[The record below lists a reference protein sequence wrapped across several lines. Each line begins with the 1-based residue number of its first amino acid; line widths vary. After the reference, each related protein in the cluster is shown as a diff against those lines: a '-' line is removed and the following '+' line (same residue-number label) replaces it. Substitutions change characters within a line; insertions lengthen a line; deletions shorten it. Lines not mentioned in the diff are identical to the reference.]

1 MNEPS
6 NFSPYLIKQISDAI
20 DDNIKAKCIDFL
32 YDSHSFFSN
41 EKDFIEDYILNILQD
56 TFVLENKLINPKE
69 IRNPAYKRRQS
80 NKKNWLQTLKK
91 DIKAEKPNPI
101 FEDIELAKKVM
112 DKKVDTEHLKKLFGV
127 EKPEDIL
134 KIKLKEVEAW
144 AKSKKTNITDFLYL
158 DSKMNYQIEKAFHT
172 DFTFLIAEIILEK
185 YNGNLS
191 NWIDKRLNSWVEAP
205 IFSNESH
212 SLKTNMEVK
221 TNSQEVVL
229 YNDYKVDEEYFIRT
243 IIPVNDNQTVL
254 SKRNMVLDPKDSQII
269 QFALSQRDEMFY
281 KEKTVTLDLA
291 DIVKEIYNSKG
302 VKNYE
307 AVEARIMKI
316 ARYHVEGVA
325 KKKNSRD
332 TKFAINF
339 FQKAVIETDE
349 VTGRRYATIV
359 FSDDTHQGFLN
370 QQFVQ
375 IYSDVIKKFKDNSLS
390 SLLLYAFQKERLDCY
405 LQEKSYT
412 HFYPYQY
419 FASKVRF
426 RSKKIDVNLKLINE
440 SLAEFVS
447 NQVLIQSYQQKLQG
461 FEISFIPLQNY
472 EIQDYFGGEHRETLE
487 G

>member
-1 MNEPS
+1 
-6 NFSPYLIKQISDAI
+6 
-20 DDNIKAKCIDFL
+20 
-32 YDSHSFFSN
+32 
-41 EKDFIEDYILNILQD
+41 LQD

-91 DIKAEKPNPI
+91 DIKAQKPNPI

-144 AKSKKTNITDFLYL
+144 AKSKKTNITDFPYL

-339 FQKAVIETDE
+339 FQKAVI
-349 VTGRRYATIV
+349 
-359 FSDDTHQGFLN
+359 
-370 QQFVQ
+370 
-375 IYSDVIKKFKDNSLS
+375 
-390 SLLLYAFQKERLDCY
+390 
-405 LQEKSYT
+405 
-412 HFYPYQY
+412 
-419 FASKVRF
+419 
-426 RSKKIDVNLKLINE
+426 
-440 SLAEFVS
+440 
-447 NQVLIQSYQQKLQG
+447 
-461 FEISFIPLQNY
+461 
-472 EIQDYFGGEHRETLE
+472 
-487 G
+487 

>member
-1 MNEPS
+1 P
-6 NFSPYLIKQISDAI
+6 
-20 DDNIKAKCIDFL
+20 
-32 YDSHSFFSN
+32 
-41 EKDFIEDYILNILQD
+41 
-56 TFVLENKLINPKE
+56 
-69 IRNPAYKRRQS
+69 
-80 NKKNWLQTLKK
+80 
-91 DIKAEKPNPI
+91 
-101 FEDIELAKKVM
+101 
-112 DKKVDTEHLKKLFGV
+112 
-127 EKPEDIL
+127 
-134 KIKLKEVEAW
+134 
-144 AKSKKTNITDFLYL
+144 YL

-447 NQVLIQSYQQKLQG
+447 NQVLIQNYQQKLQG